1 MTLDRR
7 SLLAL
12 PGLALAAGLLPA
24 AARAQAPTD
33 PRMAE
38 RSTGSA
44 DAPVTVLE
52 FFSLTCGHCA
62 AFHRDTWPRVKAE
75 LVDTG
80 RVRMVWR
87 DFPLD
92 GAALL
97 GAVVARSLPPE
108 RYEGFISTLFAQQDR
123 WAFNRASDPRAELQ
137 KIAALAGMPPAQFEE
152 AASDQA
158 LARAI
163 LEQRVQGQQQFQV
176 NSTPTFVFGSR
187 AVPGN
192 MPFERFAQLV
202 AETR

>member
-1 MTLDRR
+1 
-7 SLLAL
+7 
-12 PGLALAAGLLPA
+12 
-24 AARAQAPTD
+24 
-33 PRMAE
+33 
-38 RSTGSA
+38 
-44 DAPVTVLE
+44 VTE

-123 WAFNRASDPRAELQ
+123 WAFARGSDPRAELQ
-137 KIAALAGMPPAQFEE
+137 KLAALAGMPPAQFEE

-176 NSTPTFVFGSR
+176 NSTPTFVFGNRS
-187 AVPGN
+187 VPGN

-202 AETR
+202 GETR